1 MTNQQKRLLAN
12 YAEIKQISTGN
23 LLINIPDSDYPKY
36 KDTLD
41 YLVEYHF
48 IQPFD
53 IDSGD
58 SQVFLKTDAF
68 DTFTEYM
75 LSQEMEDTEVQTA
88 YDNKKVFIVHGHDHQ
103 LLDEVKLLLFQIGL
117 KPIVLMDEVNAGR
130 TIIEKLEDATD
141 VGFAI
146 VLYTACDEGRK
157 KGSPSLRDRARQ
169 NVIFE
174 HGYLCAKLG
183 RNRVVALNN
192 DDIEV
197 PSDLAGVLYIPHSS
211 PDWKMNLMREMQNAK
226 LNFSLTQT
234 QIIH

>member
-130 TIIEKLEDATD
+130 
-141 VGFAI
+141 
-146 VLYTACDEGRK
+146 K
-157 KGSPSLRDRARQ
+157 KGSSSLRDRARQ

-192 DDIEV
+192 DDIEI
-197 PSDLAGVLYIPHSS
+197 PSDLAGILYIPHSS
-211 PDWKMNLMREMQNAK
+211 TDWKMNLIREMQNAG
-226 LNFSLTQT
+226 LDFSLTKA
-234 QIIH
+234 

>member
-88 YDNKKVFIVHGHDHQ
+88 YDNKKSLSCMVMIINF
-103 LLDEVKLLLFQIGL
+103 LMKLSCCSFKLD
-117 KPIVLMDEVNAGR
+117 
-130 TIIEKLEDATD
+130 
-141 VGFAI
+141 
-146 VLYTACDEGRK
+146 
-157 KGSPSLRDRARQ
+157 
-169 NVIFE
+169 
-174 HGYLCAKLG
+174 
-183 RNRVVALNN
+183 
-192 DDIEV
+192 
-197 PSDLAGVLYIPHSS
+197 
-211 PDWKMNLMREMQNAK
+211 
-226 LNFSLTQT
+226 
-234 QIIH
+234 

>member
-23 LLINIPDSDYPKY
+23 LVINIPDSDYPKY

-146 VLYTACDEGRK
+146 VLYTGCDEGRK
-157 KGSPSLRDRARQ
+157 KGSSSLRDRARQ

-192 DDIEV
+192 DDIEI
-197 PSDLAGVLYIPHSS
+197 PSDLAGILYIPHSS
-211 PDWKMNLMREMQNAK
+211 PDWKMNLMREMQNAG
-226 LNFSLTQT
+226 LDFSLTKA
-234 QIIH
+234 